1 MGTPES
7 NVTTATTTDTPESTQ
22 AVDYEKRF
30 KDTQAFATKIAQE
43 KADKERELAEL
54 KAELSVLKTTAKP
67 SLTIDEQVQSEL
79 EDLKYSDPDAWRIR
93 INELET
99 AANTEFNSK
108 IAEAKNHSSQQ
119 LELQRRANVLAQF
132 QTEHPDVVFTDELL
146 HLDIP
151 QRIVKELENGKV
163 TYEEFL
169 NNVYN
174 YVKTPKVIGTTN
186 KTLEQPNL
194 SKTGG
199 DDTPTKNS
207 SSNQNIIQTYE
218 NMEF

>member
-1 MGTPES
+1 MGIPEG
-7 NVTTATTTDTPESTQ
+7 TTTDTPESTQ
-22 AVDYEKRF
+22 QVDYEKRF

-43 KADKERELAEL
+43 KADKERELEEL
-54 KAELSVLKTTAKP
+54 KAELSVLKETAKP
-67 SLTIDEQVQSEL
+67 SLTIDPQVQSEL
-79 EDLKYSDPDAWRIR
+79 DDLKYSDPDAWRVKM
-93 INELET
+93 NELELKSKQ
-99 AANTEFNSK
+99 EFHSK
-108 IAEAKNHSSQQ
+108 IDEAKQLSSQQ
-119 LELQRRANVLAQF
+119 LELQRRANILEQF
-132 QTEHPDVVFTDELL
+132 QTEHPDVELTDELL
-146 HLDIP
+146 NLDIP
-151 QRIVKELENGKV
+151 RRIVKELENGKV

-174 YVKTPKVIGTTN
+174 YVKTPKVIGSTT

-207 SSNQNIIQTYE
+207 SSNQNVIKTYE

>member
-1 MGTPES
+1 MGIPE
-7 NVTTATTTDTPESTQ
+7 NNTDTPESTQ
-22 AVDYEKRF
+22 QVDYEKRF

-67 SLTIDEQVQSEL
+67 SLTIDAQVQSEL

-99 AANTEFNSK
+99 AANAEFNSK
-108 IAEAKNHSSQQ
+108 IVEAKNHSSQQ

-174 YVKTPKVIGTTN
+174 YVKTPKVIGSTT

>member
-1 MGTPES
+1 MGIPES
-7 NVTTATTTDTPESTQ
+7 TTTDTPESTQ
-22 AVDYEKRF
+22 QVDYEKRF
-30 KDTQAFATKIAQE
+30 KDTQAFATRIAQE
-43 KADKERELAEL
+43 KADKERELEEL

-67 SLTIDEQVQSEL
+67 SLAIDEQTQSEL
-79 EDLKYSDPDAWRIR
+79 EDLKYSDPDAWRAKV
-93 INELET
+93 NELEQK
-99 AANTEFNSK
+99 ANLEFNSK
-108 IAEAKNHSSQQ
+108 IDEAKKLSSQQ
-119 LELQRRANVLAQF
+119 LELQRRANILTQF
-132 QTEHPDVVFTDELL
+132 QTEHPDVEFTDELL

-174 YVKTPKVIGTTN
+174 YVKTPKVVGSAT

-207 SSNQNIIQTYE
+207 SGNQNIIQSYE

>member
-1 MGTPES
+1 MGIPES
-7 NVTTATTTDTPESTQ
+7 TTTDTPESTQ
-22 AVDYEKRF
+22 QVDYEKRF

-43 KADKERELAEL
+43 KAEKERELNEL
-54 KAELSVLKTTAKP
+54 KAELSVLKETAKP
-67 SLTIDEQVQSEL
+67 SLNIDEQTQNEL
-79 EDLKYSDPDAWRIR
+79 EDLKYSDPDAWRAKV
-93 INELET
+93 NELEHK
-99 AANTEFNSK
+99 ANAEFNSK
-108 IAEAKNHSSQQ
+108 IAEAKQLSTQQ
-119 LELQRRANVLAQF
+119 LELQRRANILTQF
-132 QTEHPDVVFTDELL
+132 QTEHPDVEFTDELL

-174 YVKTPKVIGTTN
+174 YVKTPKVIGSTT

-199 DDTPTKNS
+199 DDTPTKTS
-207 SSNQNIIQTYE
+207 SGNQNIIQSYE

>member
-1 MGTPES
+1 MGIPEG
-7 NVTTATTTDTPESTQ
+7 TTTDTPESTQ
-22 AVDYEKRF
+22 TVDYEKRF

-43 KADKERELAEL
+43 KADKERELEEL

-67 SLTIDEQVQSEL
+67 SLTIDPQVQSEL
-79 EDLKYSDPDAWRIR
+79 EDLKYSDPDAWRTR
-93 INELET
+93 VNELET
-99 AANTEFNSK
+99 KANVEFNSK
-108 IAEAKNHSSQQ
+108 IAEAKQLSSQQ

-132 QTEHPDVVFTDELL
+132 QTEHPDVELTDELL

-174 YVKTPKVIGTTN
+174 
-186 KTLEQPNL
+186 
-194 SKTGG
+194 
-199 DDTPTKNS
+199 
-207 SSNQNIIQTYE
+207 
-218 NMEF
+218 

>member
-1 MGTPES
+1 MGIPES
-7 NVTTATTTDTPESTQ
+7 TTTDTPESTQ
-22 AVDYEKRF
+22 QVDYEKRF
-30 KDTQAFATKIAQE
+30 KDTQAFATKVAQE
-43 KADKERELAEL
+43 KADAVRELQEL

-79 EDLKYSDPDAWRIR
+79 EDLKYSDPDAWRAKV
-93 INELET
+93 NELEQK
-99 AANTEFNSK
+99 ANLEFNSK
-108 IAEAKNHSSQQ
+108 IDEAKKLSSQQ
-119 LELQRRANVLAQF
+119 LELQRRANILTQF
-132 QTEHPDVVFTDELL
+132 QTEHPDVEFTDELL

-174 YVKTPKVIGTTN
+174 YVKTPKVVGSAT

-207 SSNQNIIQTYE
+207 SSNQNIIQSYE

>member
-1 MGTPES
+1 MGIPES
-7 NVTTATTTDTPESTQ
+7 TTTDTPESTQ
-22 AVDYEKRF
+22 QVDYEKRF
-30 KDTQAFATKIAQE
+30 KDTQAFATKVAQE
-43 KADKERELAEL
+43 KADALRELQEL
-54 KAELSVLKTTAKP
+54 KAELSVLKETAKP
-67 SLTIDEQVQSEL
+67 SLTIDEQTKSEL
-79 EDLKYSDPDAWRIR
+79 EDLKYSDPDAWRAR
-93 INELET
+93 VNELEQK
-99 AANTEFNSK
+99 ANLEFNSK
-108 IAEAKNHSSQQ
+108 IAEAKQLSTQQ
-119 LELQRRANVLAQF
+119 LELQRRANILTQF
-132 QTEHPDVVFTDELL
+132 QTEHPDVEFTDELL

-174 YVKTPKVIGTTN
+174 YVKTPKVVGSTT

-207 SSNQNIIQTYE
+207 SGNQNIIQSYE

>member
-1 MGTPES
+1 MGIPE
-7 NVTTATTTDTPESTQ
+7 NNTDTPESTQ
-22 AVDYEKRF
+22 QVDYEKRF
-30 KDTQAFATKIAQE
+30 KDTQAFATRIAQE
-43 KADKERELAEL
+43 KADTERELVEL

-67 SLTIDEQVQSEL
+67 SLTINAQVQSEL
-79 EDLKYSDPDAWRIR
+79 EDLKYSDPDAWRTR
-93 INELET
+93 VNELET
-99 AANTEFNSK
+99 TANAEFNSK
-108 IAEAKNHSSQQ
+108 IVEAKQLSSQQ
-119 LELQRRANVLAQF
+119 LELQRRANVLSQF
-132 QTEHPDVVFTDELL
+132 QNEHPDVVFTDELL

-174 YVKTPKVIGTTN
+174 YVKTPKVIGSTT

-199 DDTPTKNS
+199 DDTPTRNS

>member
-1 MGTPES
+1 MGIPES
-7 NVTTATTTDTPESTQ
+7 TTTDTPESTQ
-22 AVDYEKRF
+22 QVDYEKRF
-30 KDTQAFATKIAQE
+30 KDTQAFATRIAQE
-43 KADKERELAEL
+43 KADKERELEEL

-67 SLTIDEQVQSEL
+67 SLTIDEQTQSEL
-79 EDLKYSDPDAWRIR
+79 EDLKYSDPDAWRAKV
-93 INELET
+93 NELEQK
-99 AANTEFNSK
+99 ANLEFNSK
-108 IAEAKNHSSQQ
+108 IDEAKKLSSQQ
-119 LELQRRANVLAQF
+119 LELQRRANILTQF
-132 QTEHPDVVFTDELL
+132 QTEHPDVEFTDELL

-174 YVKTPKVIGTTN
+174 YVKTPKVVGSAT

-207 SSNQNIIQTYE
+207 LGNQNIIQSYE

>member
-1 MGTPES
+1 MGIPE
-7 NVTTATTTDTPESTQ
+7 NNTDTPESTQ
-22 AVDYEKRF
+22 QVDYEKRF

-67 SLTIDEQVQSEL
+67 SLTIDAQVQSEL
-79 EDLKYSDPDAWRIR
+79 EDLKYSDPDAWRTR
-93 INELET
+93 VNELET
-99 AANTEFNSK
+99 AANAEFNSK
-108 IAEAKNHSSQQ
+108 IVEAKQLSSQQ
-119 LELQRRANVLAQF
+119 LELQRRANVLTQF
-132 QTEHPDVVFTDELL
+132 QNEHPDVVFTDELL

-174 YVKTPKVIGTTN
+174 YVKTPKVIGSTT

>member
-1 MGTPES
+1 MGIPE
-7 NVTTATTTDTPESTQ
+7 NKTDTPESTQ
-22 AVDYEKRF
+22 QVDYEKRF

-67 SLTIDEQVQSEL
+67 SLTIDAQVQSEL
-79 EDLKYSDPDAWRIR
+79 EDLKYSDPDAWRTR
-93 INELET
+93 VNELET
-99 AANTEFNSK
+99 AANAEFNSK
-108 IAEAKNHSSQQ
+108 IVEAKQLSSQQ
-119 LELQRRANVLAQF
+119 LELQRRANVLTHF
-132 QTEHPDVVFTDELL
+132 QNEHPDVVFTDELL

-174 YVKTPKVIGTTN
+174 YVKTPKVISSTT

>member
-1 MGTPES
+1 MGIPE
-7 NVTTATTTDTPESTQ
+7 NNTDTPESTQ
-22 AVDYEKRF
+22 QVDYEKRF

-43 KADKERELAEL
+43 KADTERELVEL

-67 SLTIDEQVQSEL
+67 SLTINAQVQSEL
-79 EDLKYSDPDAWRIR
+79 EDLKYSDPDAWRTR
-93 INELET
+93 VNELET
-99 AANTEFNSK
+99 TANAEFNSK
-108 IAEAKNHSSQQ
+108 IVEAKQLSSQQ
-119 LELQRRANVLAQF
+119 LELQRRANVLSQF
-132 QTEHPDVVFTDELL
+132 QNEHPDVVFTDELL

-174 YVKTPKVIGTTN
+174 YVKTPKVIGSTT

>member
-1 MGTPES
+1 MGIPEG
-7 NVTTATTTDTPESTQ
+7 TTTDTPESTSQ
-22 AVDYEKRF
+22 VDYEKRF

-43 KADKERELAEL
+43 KADKERELEEL

-67 SLTIDEQVQSEL
+67 SLTIDPQVQSEL
-79 EDLKYSDPDAWRIR
+79 EDLKYSDPDAWRTR
-93 INELET
+93 VNELET
-99 AANTEFNSK
+99 KANAEFNSK
-108 IAEAKNHSSQQ
+108 IAEAKQLSSQQ

-132 QTEHPDVVFTDELL
+132 QTEHPDVELTDELL

-174 YVKTPKVIGTTN
+174 YVKTPKVIGSTT

-199 DDTPTKNS
+199 DDTPTKTS
-207 SSNQNIIQTYE
+207 SGNQNIIQTYA

>member
-1 MGTPES
+1 MGIPES
-7 NVTTATTTDTPESTQ
+7 TTTDTPESTQ
-22 AVDYEKRF
+22 QVDYEKRF
-30 KDTQAFATKIAQE
+30 KDTQAFATKVAQE
-43 KADKERELAEL
+43 KAEAIRELQEL
-54 KAELSVLKTTAKP
+54 KAELSVLKETAKP
-67 SLTIDEQVQSEL
+67 SLTIDAQTQSEL
-79 EDLKYSDPDAWRIR
+79 EDLKYSDPDAWRAR
-93 INELET
+93 VNELEQN
-99 AANTEFNSK
+99 ANLEFNSK
-108 IAEAKNHSSQQ
+108 IDEAKKLSTQQ
-119 LELQRRANVLAQF
+119 LELQRRANILEQF

-146 HLDIP
+146 NLDIP
-151 QRIVKELENGKV
+151 RRIVKELEEGKV

-174 YVKTPKVIGTTN
+174 YVKTPKVIGSTT

-207 SSNQNIIQTYE
+207 SSNQNIIQSYE

>member
-1 MGTPES
+1 MGIPES
-7 NVTTATTTDTPESTQ
+7 TTTDTPESTQ
-22 AVDYEKRF
+22 QVDYEKRF
-30 KDTQAFATKIAQE
+30 KDTQAFATKVAQE
-43 KADKERELAEL
+43 KAEAVRELQEL
-54 KAELSVLKTTAKP
+54 KAELSVLKETAKP
-67 SLTIDEQVQSEL
+67 SLTIDEQTQNEL
-79 EDLKYSDPDAWRIR
+79 EDLKYSDPDAWRAR
-93 INELET
+93 VNELEQN
-99 AANTEFNSK
+99 ANLEFNSK
-108 IAEAKNHSSQQ
+108 IDEAKKLSTQQ
-119 LELQRRANVLAQF
+119 LELQRRANILEQF

-174 YVKTPKVIGTTN
+174 YVKTPKVVGSAT

-207 SSNQNIIQTYE
+207 SGNQNIIQSYE

>member
-1 MGTPES
+1 MGIPES
-7 NVTTATTTDTPESTQ
+7 TTTDTPESTQ
-22 AVDYEKRF
+22 QVDYEKRF
-30 KDTQAFATKIAQE
+30 KDTQAFATKVAQE
-43 KADKERELAEL
+43 KADAVRELQEL
-54 KAELSVLKTTAKP
+54 KAELSVLKETAKP
-67 SLTIDEQVQSEL
+67 SLAIDEQTQSEL
-79 EDLKYSDPDAWRIR
+79 EDLKYSDPDAWRAKV
-93 INELET
+93 NELEHK
-99 AANTEFNSK
+99 ANAEFNSK
-108 IAEAKNHSSQQ
+108 IAEAKQLSSQQ

-132 QTEHPDVVFTDELL
+132 QTEHPDVEFTDELL

-174 YVKTPKVIGTTN
+174 YVKTPKVIGSTT

>member
-1 MGTPES
+1 MGIPES
-7 NVTTATTTDTPESTQ
+7 TTTDTPESTQ
-22 AVDYEKRF
+22 QVDYEKRF
-30 KDTQAFATKIAQE
+30 KDTQAFATKVAQE
-43 KADKERELAEL
+43 KADALRELQEL
-54 KAELSVLKTTAKP
+54 KAELSVLKETAKP
-67 SLTIDEQVQSEL
+67 SLTIDEQTKSEL
-79 EDLKYSDPDAWRIR
+79 EDLKYSDPDAWRVR
-93 INELET
+93 VNELEQK
-99 AANTEFNSK
+99 ANLEFNSK
-108 IAEAKNHSSQQ
+108 IDEAKKLSSQQ

-132 QTEHPDVVFTDELL
+132 QTEHPDVEFTDELL

-174 YVKTPKVIGTTN
+174 YVKTPKVVGSIT

-207 SSNQNIIQTYE
+207 SSNQNIIQSYE

>member
-1 MGTPES
+1 MGIPES
-7 NVTTATTTDTPESTQ
+7 TTTDTPESTQ
-22 AVDYEKRF
+22 QVDYEKRF
-30 KDTQAFATKIAQE
+30 KDTQAFATKVAQE
-43 KADKERELAEL
+43 KADAIRELNEL
-54 KAELSVLKTTAKP
+54 KAELSVLKETAKP
-67 SLTIDEQVQSEL
+67 SLTIDAQTQSEL
-79 EDLKYSDPDAWRIR
+79 EDLKYSDPDAWRTKV
-93 INELET
+93 NELEQK
-99 AANTEFNSK
+99 ANLEFNSK
-108 IAEAKNHSSQQ
+108 IAEAKQLSTQQ

-132 QTEHPDVVFTDELL
+132 QTEHPDVEFTDELL

-174 YVKTPKVIGTTN
+174 YVKTPKVVGSIT

-207 SSNQNIIQTYE
+207 SSNQNIIQSYE

>member
-1 MGTPES
+1 MGIPES
-7 NVTTATTTDTPESTQ
+7 TTTDTPESTQ
-22 AVDYEKRF
+22 IVDYEKRF

-43 KADKERELAEL
+43 KAEKERELQEL
-54 KAELSVLKTTAKP
+54 KAEISVLKETAKP
-67 SLTIDEQVQSEL
+67 SLAIDEQTQSEL
-79 EDLKYSDPDAWRIR
+79 EDLKYSDPDAWRAKV
-93 INELET
+93 NELEHK
-99 AANTEFNSK
+99 ANTEFNSK
-108 IAEAKNHSSQQ
+108 IAEAKQLSTQQ
-119 LELQRRANVLAQF
+119 LELQRRANVLAHF
-132 QTEHPDVVFTDELL
+132 QTEHPDVEFTDELL

-174 YVKTPKVIGTTN
+174 YVKTPKVIGSTT

-207 SSNQNIIQTYE
+207 SGNQNIIQSYE

>member
-1 MGTPES
+1 MGIPEG
-7 NVTTATTTDTPESTQ
+7 TTTDTPESTPQ
-22 AVDYEKRF
+22 VDYEKRF

-43 KADKERELAEL
+43 KADKERELEEL
-54 KAELSVLKTTAKP
+54 KAELSVLKETAKP
-67 SLTIDEQVQSEL
+67 SLTIDPQVQSEL
-79 EDLKYSDPDAWRIR
+79 EDLKYSDPDAWRTR
-93 INELET
+93 VNELET
-99 AANTEFNSK
+99 AATVEFNSK
-108 IAEAKNHSSQQ
+108 IAEAKQLSSKQ
-119 LELQRRANVLAQF
+119 LELQRRANVLEQF
-132 QTEHPDVVFTDELL
+132 QTEHPDVELTDELL

-169 NNVYN
+169 NNVYS
-174 YVKTPKVIGTTN
+174 YVKTPKVIGSTT

-207 SSNQNIIQTYE
+207 SSNQNIIKTYE
-218 NMEF
+218 DMEF

>member
-1 MGTPES
+1 MGIPE
-7 NVTTATTTDTPESTQ
+7 NNTDTPESTQ
-22 AVDYEKRF
+22 QVDYEKRF

-67 SLTIDEQVQSEL
+67 SLTIDAQVQSEL
-79 EDLKYSDPDAWRIR
+79 EDLKYSDPDAWRTR
-93 INELET
+93 VNELEI
-99 AANTEFNSK
+99 AANAEFNSK
-108 IAEAKNHSSQQ
+108 IVEAKQLSSQQ
-119 LELQRRANVLAQF
+119 LELQRRANVLTQF
-132 QTEHPDVVFTDELL
+132 QNEHPDVVFTDELL

-174 YVKTPKVIGTTN
+174 YVKTPKVISSTT

>member
-1 MGTPES
+1 MGIPEGII
-7 NVTTATTTDTPESTQ
+7 TTTDTPESTQ
-22 AVDYEKRF
+22 QVDYEKRF
-30 KDTQAFATKIAQE
+30 KDTQAFATRIAQE
-43 KADKERELAEL
+43 KADKEREVEEL

-67 SLTIDEQVQSEL
+67 SLTIDAQTQSEL
-79 EDLKYSDPDAWRIR
+79 EDLKYSDPDAWRAKV
-93 INELET
+93 NELEHK
-99 AANTEFNSK
+99 ANTEFNSK
-108 IAEAKNHSSQQ
+108 IAEAKQLSTQQ

-132 QTEHPDVVFTDELL
+132 QTEHPDVEFTDELL

-174 YVKTPKVIGTTN
+174 YVITPKVIGSTT

-207 SSNQNIIQTYE
+207 SGNQNIIQSYE

>member
-1 MGTPES
+1 MGIPES
-7 NVTTATTTDTPESTQ
+7 TTTDTPESTQ
-22 AVDYEKRF
+22 QVDYEKRF
-30 KDTQAFATKIAQE
+30 KDTQAFATKVAQE
-43 KADKERELAEL
+43 KAEAIRELQEL
-54 KAELSVLKTTAKP
+54 KAELSVLKETAKP
-67 SLTIDEQVQSEL
+67 SLTIDAQTQSEL
-79 EDLKYSDPDAWRIR
+79 EDLKYSDPDAWRAKV
-93 INELET
+93 NELEQN
-99 AANTEFNSK
+99 ANLEFNSK
-108 IAEAKNHSSQQ
+108 IDEAKKLSTQQ
-119 LELQRRANVLAQF
+119 LELQRRANILEQF

-146 HLDIP
+146 NLDIP
-151 QRIVKELENGKV
+151 RRIVKELEEGKV

-174 YVKTPKVIGTTN
+174 YVKTPKVIGSTT

-207 SSNQNIIQTYE
+207 SSNQNIIQSYE

>member
-1 MGTPES
+1 MGIPE
-7 NVTTATTTDTPESTQ
+7 NNTDTPESTQ
-22 AVDYEKRF
+22 QVDYEKRF

-67 SLTIDEQVQSEL
+67 SLTIDAQVQSEL
-79 EDLKYSDPDAWRIR
+79 EDLKYSDPDAWRTR
-93 INELET
+93 VNELET
-99 AANTEFNSK
+99 AANAEFNSK
-108 IAEAKNHSSQQ
+108 IVEAKQLSSQQ
-119 LELQRRANVLAQF
+119 LELQRRANVLTQF
-132 QTEHPDVVFTDELL
+132 QNEHPDVVFTDELL

-174 YVKTPKVIGTTN
+174 YVKTPKVIGSIT

-207 SSNQNIIQTYE
+207 SSNQNIIQSYE

>member
-1 MGTPES
+1 MGIPEGL
-7 NVTTATTTDTPESTQ
+7 TTDTPESTQ
-22 AVDYEKRF
+22 IVDYEKRF
-30 KDTQAFATKIAQE
+30 KDTQAFATKVAQE
-43 KADKERELAEL
+43 KADAVRELQEL
-54 KAELSVLKTTAKP
+54 KAELSVLKETAKP
-67 SLTIDEQVQSEL
+67 SLTIDEQTKSEL
-79 EDLKYSDPDAWRIR
+79 EDLKYSDPDAWRAKV
-93 INELET
+93 NELEQK
-99 AANTEFNSK
+99 ANLEFNSK
-108 IAEAKNHSSQQ
+108 IDEAKKLSSQQ
-119 LELQRRANVLAQF
+119 LELQRRANILTQF
-132 QTEHPDVVFTDELL
+132 QTEHPDVEFTDELL

-174 YVKTPKVIGTTN
+174 YVKTPKVVGSTN

-194 SKTGG
+194 SKLGG
-199 DDTPTKNS
+199 DDTPTKNK